1 MPIMNTIRGLF
12 GRTTETPVDT
22 NPVINVE
29 NVLVVNTEVVEIPNT
44 IPTVEI
50 VTNESTVSEEVLE
63 QIPTEIPMEEPA
75 EPEIELPVLEEALPV
90 KKKRINLNKLAET
103 IVKTEGLGENLSIAQ
118 VKEML
123 GILGNH
129 WREIG
134 DEKALIEFET
144 IKEKAGLKSN
154 HRKVK

>member
-1 MPIMNTIRGLF
+1 MPIMDTIKGLF
-12 GRTTETPVDT
+12 GRQSETPIDT
-22 NPVINVE
+22 TPVINVE

-50 VTNESTVSEEVLE
+50 VTSESIETEE
-63 QIPTEIPMEEPA
+63 QTEVEEII
-75 EPEIELPVLEEALPV
+75 EPEIETPIEQAVTV

-103 IVKTEGLGENLSIAQ
+103 IINEEGLGENLSIAQ

-144 IKEKAGLKSN
+144 IREKAGLKSN